1 MAQAANP
8 GGRCE
13 THLPLPRRTPAR
25 RPYSAL
31 LRVGFAMRAALPK
44 PRCALTA
51 PFHPCLS
58 LHAGHR
64 RYALCGTFPRLAP
77 GGRYPPPSFRR
88 ARTFLVPHG
97 TQLPSPL
104 ALRSICKMTGLAKQ
118 TMQSTDSIGM
128 VGSRSAV
135 CCSPQRKSARIFI
148 SSFCDKSSF
157 WVLLGRNRFLSATN
171 LMMSALDIKPIQ
183 FSLARKEMEL
193 GHLTPHPLV
202 RRIGR
207 ISVPL

>member
-25 RPYSAL
+25 RPCSAL

-77 GGRYPPPSFRR
+77 GGRYPPPLFRR
-88 ARTFLVPHG
+88 ARTFLVPQG

-104 ALRSICKMTGLAKQ
+104 TLRSICKMTGLAKQ

-128 VGSRSAV
+128 IGSRSAA
-135 CCSPQRKSARIFI
+135 CCRPQRKSARILI